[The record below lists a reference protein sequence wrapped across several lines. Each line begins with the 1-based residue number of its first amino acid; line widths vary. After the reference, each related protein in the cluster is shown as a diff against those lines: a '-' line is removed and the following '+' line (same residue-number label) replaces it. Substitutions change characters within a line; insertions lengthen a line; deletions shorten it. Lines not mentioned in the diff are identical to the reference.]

1 MYIRHRIGRLGED
14 IAVNYLKNKGYNILE
29 RNFTARHGEIDII
42 AEDKDEIVFIE
53 VKSRTSLLYGTP
65 IEAVDHL
72 KKKHLKSVI
81 NYYLYKHKLEN
92 NYIRIDIIEV
102 YFKDGYFKLNH
113 IKKIIL

>member
-1 MYIRHRIGRLGED
+1 MYKNQLIGQNGED
-14 IAVNYLKNKGYNILE
+14 IAVNYLKDLGYEIIE
-29 RNFTARHGEIDII
+29 RNFSCRQGEIDII
-42 AEDKDEIVFIE
+42 ARDKEEVVFIE